1 MTSEK
6 TRFIQDLSFIIQDYK
21 NMNPIIRLAE
31 KRDVPGILE
40 IYAPFI
46 LNTAVTFEEVVPD
59 EESFW
64 KRIQEIMT
72 ELPFIVCE
80 IDRKIAGYAYASA
93 YRSRASY
100 RWTKEV
106 SVYVHPDFH
115 RKRIAHGLYTTLNEL
130 VRFQGIANLLAIITM
145 PNEPSVAF
153 HEQFGYRKSAEFKN
167 VGYKLDQW
175 QNVGWFELFLQDE
188 TQAPKDKILR
198 LDEITGLPEFSNA
211 IQKGL
216 KEIKS

>member
-1 MTSEK
+1 
-6 TRFIQDLSFIIQDYK
+6 
-21 NMNPIIRLAE
+21 MNATIRLAE
-31 KRDVPGILE
+31 KQDVPGILE

-46 LNTAVTFEEVVPD
+46 LDTAVTFEESVPE

-64 KRIQEIMT
+64 ERIQGIMT
-72 ELPFIVCE
+72 ELPFLVCE
-80 IDRKIAGYAYASA
+80 IDGRIAGYAYASG

-106 SVYVHPDFH
+106 SVYIHPDFQ
-115 RKRIAHGLYTTLNEL
+115 RKKVAHALYTSLNEM
-130 VRFQGIANLLAIITM
+130 VRYQGIADLLAIITM

-153 HEQFGYRKSAEFKN
+153 HEYFGYRKCAEFSK
-167 VGYKLDQW
+167 VGYKMGQW

-188 TQAPKDKILR
+188 SKPPREQILR
-198 LDEITGLPEFSNA
+198 LEEIIHLPIFNEA

-216 KEIKS
+216 DKLKI

>member
-1 MTSEK
+1 
-6 TRFIQDLSFIIQDYK
+6 
-21 NMNPIIRLAE
+21 MNPTIRLAE

-40 IYAPFI
+40 IYSPFI
-46 LNTAVTFEEVVPD
+46 LETAVTFEEIVPD

-72 ELPFIVCE
+72 ELPFLVCE
-80 IDRKIAGYAYASA
+80 IDGRIAGYAYASG

-115 RKRIAHGLYTTLNEL
+115 RKRVAQALYTSLNEM
-130 VRFQGIANLLAIITM
+130 VRHQGIADLLAIITI

-153 HEQFGYRKSAEFKN
+153 HEQFGYRKCGEFLK
-167 VGYKLDQW
+167 VGYKLGQW

-188 TQAPKDKILR
+188 TQAPKDRILP
-198 LDEITGLPEFSNA
+198 LNEIIGLPIFQEA

-216 KEIKS
+216 EKLNL

>member
-1 MTSEK
+1 
-6 TRFIQDLSFIIQDYK
+6 
-21 NMNPIIRLAE
+21 MNATIRLAE

-46 LNTAVTFEEVVPD
+46 LDTAVTFEETIPD

-64 KRIQEIMT
+64 ERILGIMA
-72 ELPFIVCE
+72 ELPFLVCE
-80 IDRKIAGYAYASA
+80 IEGKIAGYAYASG

-106 SVYVHPDFH
+106 SVYIHPEFQ
-115 RKRIAHGLYTTLNEL
+115 RKRVAHALYTSLNEM
-130 VRFQGIANLLAIITM
+130 VRYQGIADLLAIITM
-145 PNEPSVAF
+145 PNEPSVSF
-153 HEQFGYRKSAEFKN
+153 HEYFGYRKCAEFSKI
-167 VGYKLDQW
+167 GYKMGQW

-188 TQAPKDKILR
+188 TQPPKNQILR
-198 LDEITGLPEFSNA
+198 LDEIIGLPVFDRA

-216 KEIKS
+216 ALLKI

>member
-1 MTSEK
+1 
-6 TRFIQDLSFIIQDYK
+6 
-21 NMNPIIRLAE
+21 MNATIRLAE
-31 KRDVPGILE
+31 RRDVPGILE

-46 LNTAVTFEEVVPD
+46 LHSAVTFEEIVPD

-72 ELPFIVCE
+72 ELPYLVCE
-80 IDRKIAGYAYASA
+80 IDGRIAGYAYASA

-115 RKRIAHGLYTTLNEL
+115 RKRVADALYTTLNEL
-130 VRFQGIANLLAIITM
+130 VRFQGLANLLAIITM

-153 HEQFGYRKSAEFKN
+153 HEQFGYHKCAEFPK

-175 QNVGWFELFLQDE
+175 QNVGWFGLFLQDE
-188 TQAPKDKILR
+188 NAAPKDHILR
-198 LDEITGLPEFSNA
+198 LDEITGLPVFQEA
-211 IQKGL
+211 IQMGMEKL
-216 KEIKS
+216 KL

>member
-1 MTSEK
+1 
-6 TRFIQDLSFIIQDYK
+6 
-21 NMNPIIRLAE
+21 MNSTIRLAE
-31 KRDVPGILE
+31 RRDVPGILE

-46 LNTAVTFEEVVPD
+46 LHTSVTFEETIPD

-64 KRIQEIMT
+64 ERMQGIME
-72 ELPFIVCE
+72 ELPILVCE
-80 IDRKIAGYAYASA
+80 MDGRIAGYAYASA

-115 RKRIAHGLYTTLNEL
+115 RRKVADALYISLHEL
-130 VRFQGIANLLAIITM
+130 VRYQGIANLLAIITM

-153 HEQFGYRKSAEFKN
+153 HEYFGYRKCAEFSK
-167 VGYKLDQW
+167 VGYKLNQW

-188 TQAPKDKILR
+188 TQAPREKILR
-198 LDEITGLPEFSNA
+198 LDEIIDQPVFNEAISHGLA
-211 IQKGL
+211 KL
-216 KEIKS
+216 VV

>member
-1 MTSEK
+1 
-6 TRFIQDLSFIIQDYK
+6 
-21 NMNPIIRLAE
+21 MNPTIRLAE

-40 IYAPFI
+40 IYTPFI
-46 LNTAVTFEEVVPD
+46 LHTAVTFEETVPD

-64 KRIQEIMT
+64 GRIQGIRT
-72 ELPFIVCE
+72 ELPFLVCE
-80 IDRKIAGYAYASA
+80 MENRIAGYAYASG

-115 RKRIAHGLYTTLNEL
+115 RKRIALALYTSLNEM
-130 VRFQGIANLLAIITM
+130 VRFQGIADLLAIITL
-145 PNEPSVAF
+145 PNDSSVAF
-153 HEQFGYRKSAEFKN
+153 HEYVGYHKCAEFSK
-167 VGYKLDQW
+167 VGYKLNQW

-188 TQAPKDKILR
+188 NTAPKEHILR
-198 LDEITGLPEFSNA
+198 LDEITSLPEFHDA

-216 KEIKS
+216 EKLNG